1 MRFFLHG
8 AMRCDFERQI
18 TRDDAMRWICS
29 NHTGRCD
36 AMGFRILKTRG
47 DAMRWV
53 SEIRKHGAMRCD
65 EKRHDGRFIAIDLGI
80 AWAMFLVMSTQMSG
94 LWTLTICRETQV
106 VRWRGAPQ
114 CGAEPATDQRI
125 GMKKFDALFCCCLLF
140 ARLAVCARNPKFEWS
155 SWTFKRSNPLSASLT
170 VSNADRVV
178 VPAFAYPPNRLSTG
192 GI

>member
-1 MRFFLHG
+1 MSTESGQNSVHSYGHGSKLMHSRVHGAMRCDFFLHG

-80 AWAMFLVMSTQMSG
+80 AWAMMPRSTRSRPTSLPRSPRSQ
-94 LWTLTICRETQV
+94 R
-106 VRWRGAPQ
+106 RWPRS
-114 CGAEPATDQRI
+114 R
-125 GMKKFDALFCCCLLF
+125 
-140 ARLAVCARNPKFEWS
+140 S
-155 SWTFKRSNPLSASLT
+155 S
-170 VSNADRVV
+170 
-178 VPAFAYPPNRLSTG
+178 
-192 GI
+192 